1 MAQSQ
6 SKSRVLSSQDGPKT
20 PNNPPVFNGWMDG
33 NGDFKQPISPFLKML
48 VKNHPIDSQP

>member
-33 NGDFKQPISPFLKML
+33 NGDFK
-48 VKNHPIDSQP
+48 KNHPIDSQP